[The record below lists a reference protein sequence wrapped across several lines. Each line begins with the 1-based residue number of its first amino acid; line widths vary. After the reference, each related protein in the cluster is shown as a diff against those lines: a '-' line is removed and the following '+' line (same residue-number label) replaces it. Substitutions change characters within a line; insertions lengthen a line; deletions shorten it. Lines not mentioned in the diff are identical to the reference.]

1 MHGHA
6 QGLQLDHLLPL
17 REGGDPPLP
26 KLEGDLHQVIGRT
39 PETLPEMNSRRLL
52 LLMSG
57 VLDLLE
63 AFLTRLPDLQ
73 YPLKTPKDEDYW

>member
-1 MHGHA
+1 MFALDLHEMVHVFCLNGLTGHA

-57 VLDLLE
+57 NFFVPRVL
-63 AFLTRLPDLQ
+63 FS
-73 YPLKTPKDEDYW
+73 